1 MEENNEKQL
10 EKNKIQFDTKEKF
23 NIIEFLCD
31 NRALIY
37 PILFYISGLILGS
50 STYKV
55 LDNGILSPMIEEVC
69 KGSSGGFLQLFV
81 NNLGLYLTVF
91 CGCVLLGLCIIGFS
105 IVNFIPLICG
115 FEIAVK
121 ISYFYVNYN
130 VKGVGYSLLILV
142 PGIVLFM
149 TIIMYT
155 IELSNVLSK
164 YIYNIA
170 TKKSG
175 VIKEFNLKSYLIRFG
190 LYALLVIVASAL
202 SALLNYLLS
211 SLISL

>member
-1 MEENNEKQL
+1 MEEN
-10 EKNKIQFDTKEKF
+10 KENQIIIKKDF
-23 NIIEFLCD
+23 NLIEYLYD
-31 NRALIY
+31 NRAIIY
-37 PILFYISGLILGS
+37 PILFYIAGLILGS

-55 LDNGILSPMIEEVC
+55 LDNSILSPMIEEVS
-69 KGSSGGFLQLFV
+69 KGSSGGFLQLFI

-91 CGCVLLGLCIIGFS
+91 SSCVLLGLCIIGFP

-121 ISYFYVNYN
+121 MSYFYVNYSA
-130 VKGVGYSLLILV
+130 KGVGYSLLILV
-142 PGIVLFM
+142 PGIVLFV

-155 IELSNVLSK
+155 IELSNILSK
-164 YIYNIA
+164 YIYNLT

-175 VIKEFNLKSYLIRFG
+175 VIKEFNLKSYLIRFA
-190 LYALLVIVASAL
+190 LYGLLVIVASAL